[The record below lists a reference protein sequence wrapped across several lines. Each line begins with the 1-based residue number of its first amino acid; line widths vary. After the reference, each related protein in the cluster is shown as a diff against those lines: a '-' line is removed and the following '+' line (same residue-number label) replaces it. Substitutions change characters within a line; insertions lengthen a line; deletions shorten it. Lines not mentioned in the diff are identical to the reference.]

1 MTTVADLNRPFS
13 KAKLKRTRAV
23 RFTIL
28 SSDELER
35 YSVAEVNLESTYGDG
50 GKPNHNG
57 VNDPRF
63 GPIDLDARCETCG
76 GDMDT
81 CPGHFG
87 HIKL

>member
-1 MTTVADLNRPFS
+1 MTTVADLNLPYS
-13 KAKLKRTRAV
+13 KAQLKRTRAV

-28 SSDELER
+28 SSEELER
-35 YSVAEVNLESTYGDG
+35 YSVAEVFEENTYGEG

-63 GPIDLDARCETCG
+63 GPIDLDAVCETCNS
-76 GDMDT
+76 DMEM